1 MNHPCFETRNQ
12 IRASLRATAFFSLLP
27 TYFGVVSPFS
37 VIELFIWGPS
47 WAGEH
52 YYHVS
57 LSNWDSRCL
66 LMHLWKM
73 PEAQS
78 LHQDTRMGKDTR
90 EIESYR

>member
-1 MNHPCFETRNQ
+1 MGEGG
-12 IRASLRATAFFSLLP
+12 AFW
-27 TYFGVVSPFS
+27 GGFS
-37 VIELFIWGPS
+37 VMELFIWGSS
-47 WAGEH
+47 WAGEY

-66 LMHLWKM
+66 LMHLWKV